1 MKYYFSS
8 WIYFF
13 VLFKHICISII
24 EDYPCINV
32 HLKWSELNCGLTHPC
47 LSSEEDAEIFN
58 QFFLHC
64 KFHTLPRTR
73 WEAAGIPIPFPP
85 SLLLTKPPSLFQPK
99 PPSSLSH
106 QKSVLLL
113 TLFDHAPAFSRS
125 SLNTFY
131 QNTLSFSHSDKLAP
145 SSFSPK
151 ILSLYY
157 VCAQN

>member
-47 LSSEEDAEIFN
+47 LSSEDAEIFN
-58 QFFLHC
+58 QFFLSTVNSIRC
-64 KFHTLPRTR
+64 LRLGGKLP
-73 WEAAGIPIPFPP
+73 EFQFPSP
-85 SLLLTKPPSLFQPK
+85 SLLLTKPPSLFQAK

-113 TLFDHAPAFSRS
+113 TLFDHGPAFSRS

-145 SSFSPK
+145 SSFSPE
-151 ILSLYY
+151 ILSIYY